1 MKIRFKIFLTFLII
15 NFIPVVFIVVTIFS
29 NIRDYLSQAIISN
42 LTDIVLF
49 VGAVE
54 FLAVSVVILAV
65 SKSISDPI
73 EKLGEG
79 LKIIAGGDL
88 DKKVGTLAKD
98 ETGELSRMV
107 DLMISQLKESHFKYK
122 ELALSLEEKV
132 KERTSDLEK
141 FRLAIESA
149 SDHVIITDQ
158 DGYIIYVNKA
168 AETLTGY
175 SKEEMIGKRPSLWGN
190 QMPKEFYQEMWGAIK
205 DEKQSFSAELTNKRK
220 DGENYE
226 VELHISPVL
235 DDDGKVKYFV
245 GVERD
250 ITKAKRIDRSK
261 NEFISIASH
270 QLRTPLSSTKW
281 TIEMILEEN
290 KLSDIQKERINDLYK
305 SNQRLIS
312 LVNDL
317 LNVSHI
323 ETGKTIINVKT
334 ANVLSVIN
342 ESIETLKPDADK
354 KNQKIILSVGE
365 GIKDSAFDPVLFA
378 AAFNNI
384 LSNAI
389 SYAFKDSD
397 INIKL
402 IKNGDFYNVSVND
415 KGLAI
420 SSLDK
425 EKIFSKFGRTDEAQ
439 KIKPEGTGLGLFIAK
454 SSMELQGGS
463 IKYDS
468 SEDSGTTFYLALPI
482 K

>member
-15 NFIPVVFIVVTIFS
+15 NLIPVIFI
-29 NIRDYLSQAIISN
+29 AIIIFRN
-42 LTDIVLF
+42 LEDFLTPATVKNFESIFLV
-49 VGAVE
+49 VAAVE
-54 FLAVSVVILAV
+54 FLAVTVVLLAV

-73 EKLGEG
+73 EKLSEES
-79 LKIIAGGDL
+79 KIIAGGDL
-88 DKKVGTLAKD
+88 NHKVGTAFKD
-98 ETGELSRMV
+98 EVGELSRAI
-107 DLMISQLKESHFKYK
+107 DKMIMEIKESQLKYK
-122 ELALSLEEKV
+122 NLAASLEEKV

-141 FRLAIESA
+141 FKMAIEGA

-190 QMPKEFYQEMWGAIK
+190 QMPKEFYQEMWKTIK
-205 DEKQSFSAELTNKRK
+205 EEKKSFGAELTNRRK
-220 DGENYE
+220 DGQSYE

-235 DDDGKVKYFV
+235 DDKGSVKYFV

-250 ITKAKRIDRSK
+250 VTKAKQIDRSK

-270 QLRTPLSSTKW
+270 QLRTPLSSIKW
-281 TIEMILEEN
+281 TIEMLMEEDG
-290 KLSDIQKERINDLYK
+290 LSEAQKERLGDLYK
-305 SNQRLIS
+305 SNQRLIN

-323 ETGKTIINVKT
+323 ETGKTIIHAEKS
-334 ANVLSVIN
+334 NVLAVIN
-342 ESIETLKPDADK
+342 ESIKTLEPDAKK
-354 KNQKIILSVGE
+354 KNQKIILIIE
-365 GIKDSAFDPVLFA
+365 GKIGDSIFDPMLFA

-389 SYAFKDSD
+389 SYGFKDSE
-397 INIKL
+397 IKVRL
-402 IKNGDFYNVSVND
+402 AKEGENYIASVND

-420 SSLDK
+420 SSLDRD
-425 EKIFSKFGRTDEAQ
+425 KIFSKFGRTPEAQ

-454 SSMELQGGS
+454 SLIELQNGS
-463 IKYDS
+463 IKYES
-468 SEDSGTTFYLALPI
+468 SQEGGTTFYLALPV